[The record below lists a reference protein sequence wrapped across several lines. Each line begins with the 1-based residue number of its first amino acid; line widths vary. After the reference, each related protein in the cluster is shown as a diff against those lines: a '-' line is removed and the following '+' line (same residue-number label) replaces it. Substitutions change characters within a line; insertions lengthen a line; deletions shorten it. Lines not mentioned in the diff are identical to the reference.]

1 MIGSSSAGGTL
12 TTFWLVRHGEAENN
26 SNARFGGWDSAPLTA
41 RGQLQAVAVGAALAT
56 RALDAVVPP
65 TLIISSDLARAAATA
80 QAIANATALPVH
92 LDPALRE
99 RTVGIFDGM
108 SFADAKAKHP
118 EAYTALVARDE
129 AALPHGAET
138 NAACFARV
146 SVGLDRVAQTHAG
159 ATVIL
164 VSHGIAL
171 FHMLAH
177 ITRVGPPD
185 ANSRFF
191 TLVDNASLS
200 IVEHHASVDG
210 GASWRLC
217 HWNDNSHLRGV
228 G

>member
-1 MIGSSSAGGTL
+1 MIGSSSSGLTL

-41 RGQLQAVAVGAALAT
+41 RGQLQAAAVGAALAT
-56 RALDAVVPP
+56 RARAALVPP
-65 TLIISSDLARAAATA
+65 SLIISSDLARAAATA
-80 QAIANATALPVH
+80 HAIANATALPVH
-92 LDPALRE
+92 TDPALRE

-108 SFADAKAKHP
+108 SFANAKAEHP
-118 EAYTALVARDE
+118 EAYAALVARDE

-146 SVGLDRVAQTHAG
+146 SAGLDRVAQAHAG

-177 ITRVGPPD
+177 ITRSGPPD
-185 ANSRFF
+185 AGSRFF

-200 IVEHHASVDG
+200 IVEHHTSADV

-217 HWNDNSHLRGV
+217 QWNDNGHLRGIV
-228 G
+228 